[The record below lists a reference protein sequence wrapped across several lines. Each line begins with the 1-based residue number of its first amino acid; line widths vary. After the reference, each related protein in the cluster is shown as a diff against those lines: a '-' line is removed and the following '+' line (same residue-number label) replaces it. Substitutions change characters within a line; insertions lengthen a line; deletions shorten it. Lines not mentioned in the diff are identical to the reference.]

1 MELITVSVLSLNIW
15 GIPMVSKDK
24 DIRVNHIAEM
34 LAQSDYEIISL
45 QEVSYR
51 LKVFLTRF

>member
-51 LKVFLTRF
+51 LKVF